1 LVFFQG
7 LKPAVLGVVIGLV
20 LAIIMGRGVASM
32 IYGVTPTDLATLAGG
47 SLLLLLIAAMA
58 SLIPSYRATKVEP
71 AKILHQE

>member
-1 LVFFQG
+1 
-7 LKPAVLGVVIGLV
+7 
-20 LAIIMGRGVASM
+20 M
-32 IYGVTPTDLATLAGG
+32 IYGVTATDFATLAGG